1 MKRYRLL
8 LCLLIASIV
17 FNACKKDPE
26 IPGSISVKLTATTF
40 YKNGSE
46 ETKFERSG
54 TLEKTS
60 YGQSV
65 VEAGINNFLVNLGAF
80 GDAPNLSSFG
90 IRFLFNQQP
99 NPELISGTYT
109 FPSDQLVIRT
119 DFRNEITQ
127 TVTENLSFPTRGKVS
142 FQYDR
147 NSRKISGSIE
157 TLEFSIIPND
167 PYDRYRVTINGTFK
181 NVPLK

>member
-8 LCLLIASIV
+8 LCLLIATIIL
-17 FNACKKDPE
+17 NACKKDPE
-26 IPGSISVKLTATTF
+26 ILGSISVNLSATTF
-40 YKNGSE
+40 YKSGNE

-65 VEAGINNFLVNLGAF
+65 VDAGINKFLVNLGAF

-90 IRFLFNQQP
+90 IRFLFNQQN
-99 NPELISGTYT
+99 NPDEISGTYT
-109 FPSDQLVIRT
+109 IPGDQLLIRT

-127 TVTENLSFPTRGKVS
+127 TVTENLSFPTRGIVS
-142 FQYDR
+142 FWYDR
-147 NSRKISGSIE
+147 NSGKISGSIE
-157 TLEFSIIPND
+157 NLEFSIIPND

>member
-1 MKRYRLL
+1 MKKNRLL
-8 LCLLIASIV
+8 LCLLIATIV
-17 FNACKKDPE
+17 LNSCKKDPG
-26 IPGSISVKLTATTF
+26 IPGSISVNLSATTF

-46 ETKFERSG
+46 ETKFERSV

-65 VEAGINNFLVNLGAF
+65 VDAGVNKFLVNFGAF
-80 GDAPNLSSFG
+80 GDAPNLPSFG
-90 IRFLFNQQP
+90 IRFLFNQQT
-99 NPELISGTYT
+99 NPDGISGTYT
-109 FPSDQLVIRT
+109 FPGNQLLIRT

-127 TVTENLSFPTRGKVS
+127 TVTENIFFPSRGKVS

-157 TLEFSIIPND
+157 NLEFSIIPND
-167 PYDRYRVTINGTFK
+167 PYDRYRVTVNGTFK